1 MIVINITISISENG
15 INYNVFQVKTRYK
28 ILTVSPRRR
37 NSLNNGDE
45 PRRQTRQTGALVRML
60 ANANLLPVAVLVP
73 PVLLS

>member
-1 MIVINITISISENG
+1 MIFINITITISENG

-37 NSLNNGDE
+37 NSLNGDE

>member
-1 MIVINITISISENG
+1 MIFINITISISENG

-37 NSLNNGDE
+37 NSLNGDE
-45 PRRQTRQTGALVRML
+45 PRRQTHQTGALVRML